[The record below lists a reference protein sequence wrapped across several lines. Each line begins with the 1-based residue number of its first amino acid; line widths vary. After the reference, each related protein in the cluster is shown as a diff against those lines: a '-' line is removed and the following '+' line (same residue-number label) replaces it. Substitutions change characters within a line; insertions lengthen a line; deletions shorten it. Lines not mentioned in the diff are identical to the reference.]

1 MCYNS
6 KSSTNSNIGSRSVV
20 VRERG
25 NEGREKGKR
34 VGRRMKENE
43 EKNSSSLLFVKKFPL
58 AQFLT
63 IVPRSNFVPLLQTPS
78 LEKLEKNWG
87 ESSGRVFFCGF
98 LFDAGLCE
106 WAERK
111 NYISKRAVFFSFF
124 SVETTA
130 KSLKLRNAMLQ
141 VFFFFFD
148 PLIGWSKRKERK
160 KEKFATECKNVYYS
174 NYYVLYLKIFIFWNV
189 YFTYL
194 KYSSLNISFEKRI

>member
-141 VFFFFFD
+141 VFFFF
-148 PLIGWSKRKERK
+148 WSINWVIEKKRKE
-160 KEKFATECKNVYYS
+160 EG
-174 NYYVLYLKIFIFWNV
+174 KIC
-189 YFTYL
+189 YGM
-194 KYSSLNISFEKRI
+194 

>member
-1 MCYNS
+1 MCYIS

-25 NEGREKGKR
+25 NEGREREKSGT
-34 VGRRMKENE
+34 ENE
-43 EKNSSSLLFVKKFPL
+43 RKRREKYLLPSIPFVKKFSFPL

-63 IVPRSNFVPLLQTPS
+63 IVPRSNFVPLCKPS

-111 NYISKRAVFFSFF
+111 NYFSKRAVFF
-124 SVETTA
+124 
-130 KSLKLRNAMLQ
+130 
-141 VFFFFFD
+141 FFFCRNDSEVVKMRCYRYFLFFF
-148 PLIGWSKRKERK
+148 LIH
-160 KEKFATECKNVYYS
+160 
-174 NYYVLYLKIFIFWNV
+174 
-189 YFTYL
+189 
-194 KYSSLNISFEKRI
+194 

>member
-1 MCYNS
+1 MCYIS

-25 NEGREKGKR
+25 NEGREREKSGT
-34 VGRRMKENE
+34 ENE
-43 EKNSSSLLFVKKFPL
+43 RKRREKYLLPSIPFVKKFSFPL

-63 IVPRSNFVPLLQTPS
+63 IVPRSNFVPLCKPS

-111 NYISKRAVFFSFF
+111 NYFSKRAVFF
-124 SVETTA
+124 
-130 KSLKLRNAMLQ
+130 
-141 VFFFFFD
+141 FFF
-148 PLIGWSKRKERK
+148 LSKRQR
-160 KEKFATECKNVYYS
+160 S
-174 NYYVLYLKIFIFWNV
+174 
-189 YFTYL
+189 
-194 KYSSLNISFEKRI
+194 R